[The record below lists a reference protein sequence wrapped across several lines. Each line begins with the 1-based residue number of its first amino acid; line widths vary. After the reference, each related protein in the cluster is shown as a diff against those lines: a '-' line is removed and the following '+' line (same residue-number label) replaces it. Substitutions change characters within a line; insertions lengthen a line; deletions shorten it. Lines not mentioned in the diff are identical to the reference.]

1 MLQTISKQKF
11 SLCVAALLECTHE
24 FDDAMTKK
32 FIKMTGRVLAAGWK
46 TLRFCRRLVADM
58 VFIILIIFV
67 LALVLSA
74 KSDRLPESAVLVLSP
89 AGAIVEQRSESIL
102 TSEMLGEDLT
112 AQTVLQDLIDA
123 VDLAR
128 EDLRIKA
135 LLLDFSKL
143 QSAGLSKLQDIGSAL
158 KRFRESGKPV
168 IAAADY
174 YTQRNYYLAAHSDR
188 IYLNPMGG
196 VLLTGFGIYQNYYKT
211 ALDKLM
217 VRLHVFRVGSYKSA
231 LEPFM
236 RNNMSEFD
244 KEANSALL
252 DVFWD
257 SYKRD
262 VARGRGIEPA
272 AIDDYVNHFPE
283 KLAASTGDTAKLAMT
298 FGLVDDLKTRDQVQ
312 EEMIQLAGEDSSK
325 HTFRQ
330 VRFDDYLKAARP
342 ARKSR
347 ESEPKVGVIVAQGL
361 ILDGTQPAGKIGGVS
376 LSSLIRQARQDDAI
390 RAVVLRID
398 SPGGS
403 ALASDAIRRELELTK
418 LSGRPVVVSMGS
430 VAASGGYWIATGAEE
445 IWAAPTTITGSIGIF
460 SAFPTFERSLETVG
474 IFNDGVGTTR
484 LADAFNP
491 SRPMNALMAEAL
503 NQIMGQGYSTFLSR
517 VAEGRRM
524 TAEAVERI
532 AEGRVWAGQTACDLG
547 LVDKLGSLGEAIA
560 SAAKKAGLEKY
571 SIEYLQQPLTRRE
584 RLLKQLNELFTG
596 LIRNIIGTVSPFPS
610 ATLKLVSDPLLD
622 DLLRLTDSNG
632 IYAYCL
638 NCQTN

>member
-1 MLQTISKQKF
+1 
-11 SLCVAALLECTHE
+11 
-24 FDDAMTKK
+24 MTKK
-32 FIKMTGRVLAAGWK
+32 FIKMAGRVLAAGWK

-58 VFIILIIFV
+58 VFVILIIFV

-74 KSDRLPESAVLVLSP
+74 KRDRLPESAVLILSP

-123 VDLAR
+123 LELAR
-128 EDLRIKA
+128 EDIRIKA
-135 LLLDFSKL
+135 LLIDCSKL
-143 QSAGLSKLQDIGSAL
+143 QSGGLSKLQDIGSAL

-174 YTQRNYYLAAHSDR
+174 YTQRNYYLAAHADR

-196 VLLTGFGIYQNYYKT
+196 VLLTGFGIYQNYYRT

-252 DVFWD
+252 DVLWE

-262 VARGRGIEPA
+262 VAGGRGIEPA

-283 KLAASTGDTAKLAMT
+283 KLAASTGDAAKLALA
-298 FGLVDDLKTRDQVQ
+298 FGLVDELKTGDQVQ
-312 EEMIQLAGEDSSK
+312 EELIQLAGEDSSK
-325 HTFRQ
+325 RTFRQ

-342 ARKSR
+342 ARKSG
-347 ESEPKVGVIVAQGL
+347 ESEPKVGVIVAQGV
-361 ILDGTQPAGKIGGVS
+361 ILEGTQPAGKIGGAS
-376 LSSLIRQARQDDAI
+376 LSSLIRQARQDETI

-403 ALASDAIRRELELTK
+403 AWASDAIRRELELTK
-418 LSGRPVVVSMGS
+418 LAGKPVVVSMGS

-503 NQIMGQGYSTFLSR
+503 NQIMVQGYSTFLSR

-560 SAAKKAGLEKY
+560 SAAKKTGLEKY
-571 SIEYLQQPLTRRE
+571 SIDYLQQPLTRRE

-596 LIRNIIGTVSPFPS
+596 LIRNVIGTVSLLPS
-610 ATLKLVSDPLLD
+610 ATLKLVSDPLWD
-622 DLLRLTDSNG
+622 DFLRLTDPNG

-638 NCQTN
+638 NCQTL